1 MVAHCSAKAAATLG
15 GVIQAQTGE
24 APSQDTTKSIITWQ
38 LKSAVTLAYQNQ
50 RSSNLTFERDG
61 AKVRRPS
68 TSHVRRAWR
77 VTSQVRVLWPGI
89 RRAEGKEKGKG
100 VVARRGLE
108 EAQSEAAGR

>member
-1 MVAHCSAKAAATLG
+1 MTLTHHS
-15 GVIQAQTGE
+15 TGRCAIKPRTAGE
-24 APSQDTTKSIITWQ
+24 FK
-38 LKSAVTLAYQNQ
+38 
-50 RSSNLTFERDG
+50 R
-61 AKVRRPS
+61 
-68 TSHVRRAWR
+68 VRRAWR

>member
-1 MVAHCSAKAAATLG
+1 MKPRSAC
-15 GVIQAQTGE
+15 
-24 APSQDTTKSIITWQ
+24 
-38 LKSAVTLAYQNQ
+38 Y
-50 RSSNLTFERDG
+50 FER
-61 AKVRRPS
+61 
-68 TSHVRRAWR
+68 VRRAWR

>member
-1 MVAHCSAKAAATLG
+1 MKKLPNPTL
-15 GVIQAQTGE
+15 
-24 APSQDTTKSIITWQ
+24 K
-38 LKSAVTLAYQNQ
+38 
-50 RSSNLTFERDG
+50 RDG
-61 AKVRRPS
+61 VKRRPLAPR
-68 TSHVRRAWR
+68 VRRAWR

>member
-1 MVAHCSAKAAATLG
+1 MGDATTTLTDAAVNRTLRDKAA
-15 GVIQAQTGE
+15 
-24 APSQDTTKSIITWQ
+24 
-38 LKSAVTLAYQNQ
+38 Q
-50 RSSNLTFERDG
+50 RRLLLR
-61 AKVRRPS
+61 
-68 TSHVRRAWR
+68 VRRAWR